1 MHACDLSRSTVEKF
15 GKLFPFPENIFLLL
29 LAMLKTQSRIFLTRF
44 LHVSI
49 AENRPGENR
58 ALACGEFHAP
68 SIHLSPD
75 FPRYSSRR
83 ITLSGV
89 KRGSTVISH
98 VFSPSTKFY
107 LGAWFSSNLFEGG
120 QREPYFR
127 LHPQSNFYPLIF
139 GRI

>member
-1 MHACDLSRSTVEKF
+1 MHARDLSRSTVEKF

-49 AENRPGENR
+49 AENRSGENR
-58 ALACGEFHAP
+58 ALSRGEFYAP
-68 SIHLSPD
+68 RIHLPPA

-83 ITLSGV
+83 IPLSKQV

-98 VFSPSTKFY
+98 VFF
-107 LGAWFSSNLFEGG
+107 L
-120 QREPYFR
+120 
-127 LHPQSNFYPLIF
+127 
-139 GRI
+139 